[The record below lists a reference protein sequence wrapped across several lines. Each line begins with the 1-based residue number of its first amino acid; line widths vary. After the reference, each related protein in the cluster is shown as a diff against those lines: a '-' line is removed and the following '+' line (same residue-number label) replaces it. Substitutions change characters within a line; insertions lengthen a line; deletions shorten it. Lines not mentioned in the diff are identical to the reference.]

1 MDFKEKSN
9 DELNDMSVHE
19 LAGYYNTLNEVKSAE
34 IDEAI
39 NEKSSKKEVAELY
52 NNYKKE
58 TEAQVEKLNSIL
70 VEQGLKIKK
79 LSEVSK
85 DEIGLVHGT
94 NLKSQLKGKTE
105 NLEGLKGNLMEAR
118 ENEFSIKTATPILN
132 SKAAMSY
139 AGNSAPLG
147 ELPQSYRE
155 PGVYDERRSILGFL
169 PYVEQTAISSNV
181 VSFVKKKGRKNEAG
195 AVPELEAKP
204 QSEFEL
210 VVESKFVVKYANF
223 IKVSTEMLSDIS
235 FLEGEINRE
244 LIGNLLEKVDKD
256 CFEGGGGSQIE
267 GILQAGNTFGA
278 GSFSGTVVGP
288 NLCDVLV
295 VAMAQME
302 ADYYYKASR
311 VFLNPLD
318 IARLKVT
325 KDTDQNYLN
334 RLMVTADGMSI
345 DGVAISSSTH
355 IQQGTFAICDMS
367 QIRMYVKEDMALEFG
382 MSGNDFIENIRTILT
397 EWRGV
402 LRIVDN
408 NAIIQ
413 GSISDAEKELAQIP

>member
-181 VSFVKKKGRKNEAG
+181 VSFVKKKGRK
-195 AVPELEAKP
+195 K
-204 QSEFEL
+204 
-210 VVESKFVVKYANF
+210 
-223 IKVSTEMLSDIS
+223 
-235 FLEGEINRE
+235 
-244 LIGNLLEKVDKD
+244 
-256 CFEGGGGSQIE
+256 
-267 GILQAGNTFGA
+267 
-278 GSFSGTVVGP
+278 
-288 NLCDVLV
+288 
-295 VAMAQME
+295 
-302 ADYYYKASR
+302 
-311 VFLNPLD
+311 
-318 IARLKVT
+318 
-325 KDTDQNYLN
+325 
-334 RLMVTADGMSI
+334 
-345 DGVAISSSTH
+345 
-355 IQQGTFAICDMS
+355 
-367 QIRMYVKEDMALEFG
+367 
-382 MSGNDFIENIRTILT
+382 
-397 EWRGV
+397 
-402 LRIVDN
+402 
-408 NAIIQ
+408 
-413 GSISDAEKELAQIP
+413 